1 MLQLIKPG
9 EKDLLQC
16 VKVYLSAYSTDP
28 WNETYDKDKIKSYL
42 SGFCS
47 SGSMR
52 CFAAAVNGEIIGL
65 ALVLVVPG
73 IDAPYFRV
81 EDFCISAEHQRKGYG
96 TLFLKG
102 VFEEALKMGCDSVL
116 LGTQRG
122 FPSHKFYLENG
133 FTEIESVLLYHSL

>member
-9 EKDLLQC
+9 EKDLPQC

-47 SGSMR
+47 SDSMG
-52 CFAAAVNGEIIGL
+52 CFAAAVNGGIIGL

-102 VFEEALKMGCDSVL
+102 IFEEALKMGCDSVL

-122 FPSHKFYLENG
+122 FPSHRFYLKNG
-133 FTEIESVLLYHSL
+133 FTEIESVLLYHLL